1 MSGDMSA
8 HISQVANGKDV
19 MGNEGFWLWSPPKA
33 VLMGWSAKP
42 LDMSEIR
49 SYPSLITHNA
59 FYSKHLWK
67 LITSARG

>member
-1 MSGDMSA
+1 MSDMSGDMSA
-8 HISQVANGKDV
+8 HISQVANRKDV

-49 SYPSLITHNA
+49 S
-59 FYSKHLWK
+59 
-67 LITSARG
+67 